1 MAVCEDESLLG
12 VPFYVMEY
20 LDGFVPTY
28 ELPPGL
34 EDGPARPLAGHDLVD
49 ALVEIHAP
57 T

>member
-1 MAVCEDESLLG
+1 MRDAGFARLPTIVAVCEAEGLLG

-20 LDGFVPTY
+20 LDGFVPTD

-34 EDGPARPLAGHDLVD
+34 EDEPLSRSTQ
-49 ALVEIHAP
+49 P